1 MSNMNPIHTPHP
13 ISLRSISILPYLC
26 LGLANGLLL
35 SGFSTTILY
44 VFLIFPMRATCSAHH
59 ILHDLMILVT
69 QHWITYS
76 VTNISCALLKMLNS
90 FSCSQAPHSYEAW
103 SLIIVV
109 TKAQFTS
116 SNSSSLRTVFVFLPH
131 THTHTRTRTRTH
143 THTHTRARARVSSGH
158 AFPNPNWSCIFCF
171 LPKSS
176 TNKDGRSVSRTVRSP
191 EMNKGHPIKKV
202 ANDSW
207 ENRKRRVG
215 VCTYVSIYM
224 YI

>member
-1 MSNMNPIHTPHP
+1 MSNMNPIHTPNP

-76 VTNISCALLKMLNS
+76 VTNISCALLEMLNS
-90 FSCSQAPHSYEAW
+90 FSWSQAPHSYEAW

-116 SNSSSLRTVFVFLPH
+116 SNSSSLRTVFMSSFH
-131 THTHTRTRTRTH
+131 THAHTSPVVTRFPTQTVHVYFVSFQNPQPIRTEEAFH
-143 THTHTRARARVSSGH
+143 EWSG
-158 AFPNPNWSCIFCF
+158 AQ
-171 LPKSS
+171 K
-176 TNKDGRSVSRTVRSP
+176 
-191 EMNKGHPIKKV
+191 
-202 ANDSW
+202 
-207 ENRKRRVG
+207 
-215 VCTYVSIYM
+215 
-224 YI
+224 